1 MRNNLCLGEIAL
13 AISNPCGKKKGD
25 FKGACPLRRE
35 GRAQRS
41 ATAGGDF
48 PLPVYLPNKS
58 ECVPVRVSSRMSRLS
73 FF

>member
-1 MRNNLCLGEIAL
+1 MLRGDCVSNLE
-13 AISNPCGKKKGD
+13 SVWQKKGD

-48 PLPVYLPNKS
+48 PLPVYFPNKS
-58 ECVPVRVSSRMSRLS
+58 E
-73 FF
+73 